1 MREIGIGVLG
11 AGWMGDMHAA
21 AYKRLRCHYPEL
33 GVEPRLVIVADQS
46 AERARQ
52 ARDLHGFR
60 EWTTA
65 WREVLEHPEV
75 DAVSITTPNF
85 MHREMALAAAAA
97 GKHFWGEK
105 PLGRF
110 PVETAEIA
118 AAVAAAGI
126 CTTVGF
132 NYRHAPVVQHARNL
146 IAGGEIGQIT
156 HYRGYFLC
164 DYASHPL
171 GALSWRFSRELAGLG
186 VLGDLMSHAVDMAH
200 YLAGPIARVTA
211 QQSTL
216 ITERPKMTMS
226 TGSTHFSVVENGDLV
241 PVENEDAAS
250 SLVRFESGLRGTL
263 EASRVIVGPHARM
276 GFEVHGTNGAL
287 EWDFQRLNELL
298 LYRVPKGTD
307 DAGYS
312 TVMAAPHH
320 PDFARF
326 QPGVGN
332 SMGFSDLKV
341 IESKLFLESIRDGS
355 ARPPS
360 AADALASARVIDAMV
375 RSIEQETWVDVGE
388 ISPTAPRALLEEER

>member
-1 MREIGIGVLG
+1 MSEIGIGLLG
-11 AGWMGDMHAA
+11 AGWMGDLHTA
-21 AYKRLRCHYPEL
+21 AYKRVRDHYPEL
-33 GVEPRLVIVADQS
+33 GVEPRLVMVADQS
-46 AERARQ
+46 AERARP
-52 ARDLHGFR
+52 ARDRLGYAA
-60 EWTTA
+60 WTTD

-85 MHREMALAAAAA
+85 MHREMAIAAAAA

-110 PVETAEIA
+110 PAETAEIA

-146 IAGGEIGQIT
+146 IARGELGEIT
-156 HYRGYFLC
+156 HYRGFFLC

-186 VLGDLMSHAVDMAH
+186 VLGDLMSHAVDMAQ
-200 YLAGPIARVTA
+200 YLLGPIARVTA

-216 ITERPKMTMS
+216 ITERPKMPMS
-226 TGSTHFSVVENGDLV
+226 AGTHFSIVENGELA

-276 GFEVHGTNGAL
+276 GFEVHGTSGAL
-287 EWDFQRLNELL
+287 AWDFQRLNELVM
-298 LYRVPKGTD
+298 YRVPEGTD
-307 DAGYS
+307 DAGYA

-320 PDFARF
+320 PDFAHF
-326 QPGVGN
+326 QPGAGN
-332 SMGFSDLKV
+332 TMGFTDLKV
-341 IESKLFLESIRDGS
+341 IEAKLFLESIRDGAS
-355 ARPPS
+355 HPPS
-360 AADALASARVIDAMV
+360 AVDALSSARVIDAMV
-375 RSIEQETWVDVGE
+375 RSIEQENWVDVDE
-388 ISPTAPRALLEEER
+388 IAVPVSRAI